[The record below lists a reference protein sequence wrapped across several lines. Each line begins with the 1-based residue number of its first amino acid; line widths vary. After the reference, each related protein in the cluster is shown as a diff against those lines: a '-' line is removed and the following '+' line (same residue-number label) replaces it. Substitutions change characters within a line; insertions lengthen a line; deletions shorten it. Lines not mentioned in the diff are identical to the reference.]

1 MGEEADPTMKKKKKK
16 GRPSLLELQK
26 RSIKQQ
32 QLQQTTPI
40 SLKNPNPLNS
50 NSVLPNRRSA
60 RRSSN
65 SYAPEW
71 IDGDDDEDDDED
83 DERKEKKHKLLRGLN
98 SQKNNNQNSNSSS
111 PSNLHGSDSNA
122 GGGNQEDGI
131 RRRKIS
137 AVRLGSDDLVIISPR
152 I

>member
-1 MGEEADPTMKKKKKK
+1 
-16 GRPSLLELQK
+16 
-26 RSIKQQ
+26 
-32 QLQQTTPI
+32 
-40 SLKNPNPLNS
+40 
-50 NSVLPNRRSA
+50 
-60 RRSSN
+60 
-65 SYAPEW
+65 
-71 IDGDDDEDDDED
+71 
-83 DERKEKKHKLLRGLN
+83 LRGLN